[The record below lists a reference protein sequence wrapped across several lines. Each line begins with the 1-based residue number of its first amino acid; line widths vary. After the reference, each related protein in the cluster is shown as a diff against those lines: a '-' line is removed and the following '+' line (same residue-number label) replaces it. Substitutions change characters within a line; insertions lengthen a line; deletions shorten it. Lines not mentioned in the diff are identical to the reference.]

1 MKQRSRAIHRIGSIV
16 VVVILLLQLFGCA
29 SSWSF
34 ITEDDYSKK
43 TVKIDGKLY
52 RAGFYSNDLWPK
64 IEEHPVDGIKVGRVT
79 YYPLSSGAEWIR
91 VSARSPYKWNHKRAG
106 VLSRFPVGGSKGLL

>member
-64 IEEHPVDGIKVGRVT
+64 IEEHPVDGIKV
-79 YYPLSSGAEWIR
+79 AEAVAAYINNI
-91 VSARSPYKWNHKRAG
+91 V
-106 VLSRFPVGGSKGLL
+106 